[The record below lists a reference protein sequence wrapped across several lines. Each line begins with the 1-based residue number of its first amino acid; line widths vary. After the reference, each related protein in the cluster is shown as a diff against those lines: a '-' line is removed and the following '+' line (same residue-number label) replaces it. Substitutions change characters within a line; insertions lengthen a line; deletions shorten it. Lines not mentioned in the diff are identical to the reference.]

1 MALLFR
7 HQVGDFVYEV
17 RSAGSSRRLYTNG
30 VLHSQYSGRHPVTGS
45 VWDLLW
51 LPLFFDAAPRPQRIL
66 LLGVGAGATIRQL
79 SALFGPC
86 QIVGVEIDP
95 IHLEIARDFFGVT
108 PEMATLHQ
116 ANALDFVQR
125 YRGPRFD
132 VVIDD
137 LFTGR
142 GAQPHRALAFDEA
155 WLKRLRRVL
164 TPSGTLTVNFA
175 DKAELSASCLPSAVG
190 PSRDFPVGFELRTPA
205 TENVVAAV
213 LSKVVQSA
221 TLRAHLRATPALA
234 SYLRNERLR
243 YHVRPMAT

>member
-1 MALLFR
+1 M
-7 HQVGDFVYEV
+7 
-17 RSAGSSRRLYTNG
+17 
-30 VLHSQYSGRHPVTGS
+30 
-45 VWDLLW
+45 
-51 LPLFFDAAPRPQRIL
+51 
-66 LLGVGAGATIRQL
+66 
-79 SALFGPC
+79 
-86 QIVGVEIDP
+86 EIDK
-95 IHLEIARDFFGVT
+95 IHLEIDRDFFGVT

-142 GAQPHRALAFDEA
+142 AAQPHRALAFDEG

-164 TPSGTLTVNFA
+164 SPSGTLTVNFA

-190 PSRDFPVGFELRTPA
+190 PGRDFPAGFELRTPA
-205 TENVVAAV
+205 TENVVATA

-234 SYLRNERLR
+234 AYLRNERLR
-243 YHVRPMAT
+243 YHVRPMVT